1 MRSFDITGSNLSPS
15 RIFSKNRSSQV
26 IASMFALAAIHAEVE
41 LEVARETPPKV
52 TEEDAREIQL
62 LNGMSE
68 FHFPDG
74 TTVVAL
80 NMKNAVRKYNKLKK

>member
-1 MRSFDITGSNLSPS
+1 MWPERFSDRSIPLKGS
-15 RIFSKNRSSQV
+15 RRSSGG
-26 IASMFALAAIHAEVE
+26 ILSAIGMLAAMHAEVQHE
-41 LEVARETPPKV
+41 IARETPPKV

-74 TTVVAL
+74 TTIVAL
-80 NMKNAVRKYNKLKK
+80 NMKNAVRKYNKLNKV